1 LGYFNME
8 SAKKLFLPAMPLS
21 IIVSSVEKD
30 HLSVGNPDIG
40 GYYTHFLTAE
50 LEKNIW
56 GFYSSSLL
64 LFGGQSNA
72 SWLKILLEAR
82 KNTYWKAKAKQ
93 CGKTT
98 NDRCIQQAEISVDRR

>member
-1 LGYFNME
+1 L
-8 SAKKLFLPAMPLS
+8 
-21 IIVSSVEKD
+21 
-30 HLSVGNPDIG
+30 
-40 GYYTHFLTAE
+40 
-50 LEKNIW
+50 
-56 GFYSSSLL
+56 YSSSLL